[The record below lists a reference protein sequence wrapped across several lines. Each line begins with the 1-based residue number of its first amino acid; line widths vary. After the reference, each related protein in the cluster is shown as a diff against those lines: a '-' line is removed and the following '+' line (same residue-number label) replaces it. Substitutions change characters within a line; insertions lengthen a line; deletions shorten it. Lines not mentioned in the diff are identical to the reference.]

1 MAPDLP
7 LLDVDMTTRSTNR
20 SLDQSLVSG
29 IAWTGIVK
37 WVSQALS
44 WAMTLLTVRL
54 LAPTDY
60 GLFGMAMVYI
70 GLGQIVTEAGVSSAV
85 IQRPVLT
92 DEGGKSS
99 PACRSSS
106 GSRSWC

>member
-1 MAPDLP
+1 MS
-7 LLDVDMTTRSTNR
+7 TRTANR
-20 SLDQSLVSG
+20 SLDQSLISG

-44 WAMTLLTVRL
+44 WAATLLTVRI

-60 GLFGMAMVYI
+60 GLFGMAMVYV
-70 GLGQIVTEAGVSSAV
+70 GLGQIVTEAGISSAV

-92 DEGGKSS
+92 DDEGRELAGLSIIVGL
-99 PACRSSS
+99 AL
-106 GSRSWC
+106 